1 MVTPEKVKESEI
13 KSVKRDLDLI
23 RSEVSKAVVGQDK
36 VIDGLL
42 RAILANGHV
51 LVEGVP
57 GIAKTLIIKTLSHV
71 TTCNFKR
78 VQFTADLLPTDIIGI
93 TSYDKR
99 KGFYVIKGPVFTNF
113 LLADEINRAPAK
125 VQSALLEAMQ
135 EKQVTIGNQTF
146 GLGEPFFVLATQNPI
161 ESVAIFP
168 LPEAQMDRFL
178 FKLHIGYPN
187 IDEEKEVLRKNITTQ
202 GFADFKL
209 KSVISSKE
217 ILKMQNLVKMIYLSP
232 DIEKYIV
239 RLVDATRF
247 PDKYKLK
254 NGIYIG
260 WGSSPRASIG
270 LFIAA
275 KADALLEGKNYVTPK
290 NVMNVAHDVLRHRII
305 LNYEGQAENI
315 KTDDIVSEILKKVPT
330 P

>member
-42 RAILANGHV
+42 RAVLANGHV

-125 VQSALLEAMQ
+125 VESALLEAMQ
-135 EKQVTIGNQTF
+135 EKQVTIG
-146 GLGEPFFVLATQNPI
+146 
-161 ESVAIFP
+161 
-168 LPEAQMDRFL
+168 
-178 FKLHIGYPN
+178 
-187 IDEEKEVLRKNITTQ
+187 
-202 GFADFKL
+202 
-209 KSVISSKE
+209 
-217 ILKMQNLVKMIYLSP
+217 
-232 DIEKYIV
+232 
-239 RLVDATRF
+239 
-247 PDKYKLK
+247 
-254 NGIYIG
+254 
-260 WGSSPRASIG
+260 
-270 LFIAA
+270 
-275 KADALLEGKNYVTPK
+275 
-290 NVMNVAHDVLRHRII
+290 
-305 LNYEGQAENI
+305 
-315 KTDDIVSEILKKVPT
+315 
-330 P
+330 

>member
-1 MVTPEKVKESEI
+1 M
-13 KSVKRDLDLI
+13 
-23 RSEVSKAVVGQDK
+23 
-36 VIDGLL
+36 
-42 RAILANGHV
+42 
-51 LVEGVP
+51 
-57 GIAKTLIIKTLSHV
+57 
-71 TTCNFKR
+71 
-78 VQFTADLLPTDIIGI
+78 
-93 TSYDKR
+93 
-99 KGFYVIKGPVFTNF
+99 
-113 LLADEINRAPAK
+113 
-125 VQSALLEAMQ
+125 
-135 EKQVTIGNQTF
+135 
-146 GLGEPFFVLATQNPI
+146 
-161 ESVAIFP
+161 
-168 LPEAQMDRFL
+168 
-178 FKLHIGYPN
+178 
-187 IDEEKEVLRKNITTQ
+187 RKNITTQ
-202 GFADFKL
+202 GFDDFKL